1 MEDFIYFFSFRDPNI
16 VMVVVGICLL
26 SISAAMVGT
35 FTFLD
40 KKALVGDAISHAVLP
55 GVCLAFMFAGNKNP
69 YWIVLGAFTTGAIS
83 TYCISWIS
91 ASTKLKEDTVIAAV
105 LSIFF
110 GVGILLLTQLQQ
122 TGNAALSGLDHFLFG
137 NAISIIRED
146 LFVYG
151 ALASLVIICL
161 LLFYKE
167 FKLIIFNP
175 SFAQSVGLPIKRLKF
190 IFNTLLVMAVVTGI
204 QAIGV
209 VLMAA
214 LLITP
219 AAAARFW
226 TNRLHVMLIL
236 AVVFAIISGISGA
249 YISYALPQ
257 MPTGPWV
264 VMVIS
269 FLAFFS
275 FFFAKKKGMVS
286 RWISQRSYQRKI
298 HRDHILKTLFQ
309 QWEKKQTGM
318 TYGELINQFQGKAST
333 TNHYIN
339 SLTKN
344 SLLSQNDNV
353 INLTS
358 EGFTEAKRIVRLH
371 RLWELYLSQYLNLAP
386 DHVHEMAEKMEHLIT
401 PELEAQLD
409 ASLDYPKADPHQSI
423 IPRDNDDL

>member
-1 MEDFIYFFSFRDPNI
+1 MQDFYYFFSFQDPNI
-16 VMVVVGICLL
+16 AMVVLGISLL

-69 YWIVLGAFTTGAIS
+69 YWIVLGAFATGAIS
-83 TYCISWIS
+83 TYCISWLS
-91 ASTKLKEDTVIAAV
+91 TSTKLKEDTVIAAV
-105 LSIFF
+105 LSVFF
-110 GVGILLLTQLQQ
+110 GVGILFLTQLQQ
-122 TGNAALSGLDHFLFG
+122 TGNVALSGLDHFLFG

-146 LFVYG
+146 LLVYG
-151 ALASLVIICL
+151 ILALAVIICL
-161 LLFYKE
+161 LVFYKE

-175 SFAQSVGLPIKRLKF
+175 GFAQSVGLPMKRLKF

-226 TNRLHVMLIL
+226 TNKLHIMLIL
-236 AVVFAIISGISGA
+236 AVVFALISGIIGA
-249 YISYALPQ
+249 FISFAIPQ

-269 FLAFFS
+269 FVAFFS
-275 FFFAKKKGMVS
+275 FFFANKKGMVS
-286 RWISQRSYQRKI
+286 KWFSQRSYQKKI
-298 HRDHILKTLFQ
+298 HKDHILKTLFQ
-309 QWEKKQTGM
+309 TWERKHNGLTQ
-318 TYGELINQFQGKAST
+318 GELINQFQGRAST
-333 TNHYIN
+333 TKKYIN
-339 SLTKN
+339 SLTQKGY
-344 SLLSQNDNV
+344 LIQDNNT
-353 INLTS
+353 ILLTS
-358 EGFTEAKRIVRLH
+358 AGFTEAKRIVRLH
-371 RLWELYLSQYLNLAP
+371 RLWELYLSKYLNVAP
-386 DHVHEMAEKMEHLIT
+386 DHVHEMAEKMEHIIT

-409 ASLDYPKADPHQSI
+409 ASLDFPNADPHHSH
-423 IPRDNDDL
+423 IPRD